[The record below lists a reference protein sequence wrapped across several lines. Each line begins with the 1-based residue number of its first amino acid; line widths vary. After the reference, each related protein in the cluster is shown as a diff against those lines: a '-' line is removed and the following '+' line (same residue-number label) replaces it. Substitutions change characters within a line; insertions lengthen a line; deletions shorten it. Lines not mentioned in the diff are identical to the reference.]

1 MCNEFE
7 KLCWGHPEIIQL
19 ILGVGIGPCG
29 TDRVGAQ
36 QMLFTLVC
44 CINFA
49 VSIRSYTFCFDRLKI
64 KKTCVSLML
73 FWNVL
78 LFRVAR

>member
-36 QMLFTLVC
+36 QMLFFNLLYKFC
-44 CINFA
+44 CINSMVF
-49 VSIRSYTFCFDRLKI
+49 F
-64 KKTCVSLML
+64 L
-73 FWNVL
+73 FLSVL
-78 LFRVAR
+78 IV